1 MNRFRFLL
9 PPAAI
14 LVCVSLLVHTTS
26 GQDNELDQKNAP
38 NKTRAQAEAVD
49 AQDKLPSANDIVD
62 RYIQKLGGYEMLES
76 RQNTHSIF
84 SGTVTNGESFVFESY
99 QAHGKFYSQF
109 SYESGLIRERNVRT
123 DGSLNKDGVRA
134 GIAWHK
140 VNGTIRVMEG
150 AELQEYIRRRTF
162 VCSTTRLLDSY
173 KNIECQSIEEVNG
186 EPTYKVHLIDHDGT
200 VIDLYFS
207 IDTGLLMR
215 RVAVEEFDNQ
225 KQLVTRDRFNWEKLG
240 DTMIARDRTVSWSGN
255 QYKYKL
261 ETFEIDIRTP
271 KEIFET
277 PKIVLEMQKEKVVAD
292 RPADDPLRHK
302 P

>member
-123 DGSLNKDGVRA
+123 DGS
-134 GIAWHK
+134 
-140 VNGTIRVMEG
+140 
-150 AELQEYIRRRTF
+150 
-162 VCSTTRLLDSY
+162 CLLYTSP
-173 KNIECQSIEEVNG
+173 S
-186 EPTYKVHLIDHDGT
+186 P
-200 VIDLYFS
+200 
-207 IDTGLLMR
+207 
-215 RVAVEEFDNQ
+215 
-225 KQLVTRDRFNWEKLG
+225 
-240 DTMIARDRTVSWSGN
+240 RDRTRSRMPSS
-255 QYKYKL
+255 
-261 ETFEIDIRTP
+261 
-271 KEIFET
+271 
-277 PKIVLEMQKEKVVAD
+277 A
-292 RPADDPLRHK
+292 
-302 P
+302 